1 MNQKKKDRTYF
12 AAESGKKPC
21 KEQLFSMGLILAV
34 CLFSFGWILFG
45 PKETYSQEENRSL
58 TSSLQWDLSKI
69 SDGSF
74 QNSVNDFVNDQFWG
88 RRQLVELNADEKAA
102 LGQKDLSGN
111 YMQRPPEGGV
121 YLGKEGHLYEV
132 LLPPDRTLQ
141 KNVQA
146 LADFA
151 EETGLPFYMMTVPS
165 GAQEQAEWLPEN
177 APSYDQ
183 TQALS
188 LVQTKFNGI
197 PQAKVLNLF
206 DTLSLHK
213 SSYDYYFKTD
223 HHWNLYGA
231 YEGYSVLT
239 KAMGETPIPL
249 SSYTLKNQGDF
260 YGTLYSQ
267 ALLTAQGADCFLLPY
282 YQGEENVT
290 QEANGQSRNGLY
302 WESYLNGKDKYSTYL
317 GGNHNLDV
325 IRNPKAKSSKKLL
338 VLRDSYFNSM
348 APFLADQ
355 FSEIDAVDLRH
366 YTGDL
371 SQYIRE
377 NGITEIAAVYSI
389 KQLCDVN
396 ISRQLG

>member
-146 LADFA
+146 L
-151 EETGLPFYMMTVPS
+151 LI
-165 GAQEQAEWLPEN
+165 L
-177 APSYDQ
+177 
-183 TQALS
+183 
-188 LVQTKFNGI
+188 
-197 PQAKVLNLF
+197 
-206 DTLSLHK
+206 LH
-213 SSYDYYFKTD
+213 
-223 HHWNLYGA
+223 
-231 YEGYSVLT
+231 
-239 KAMGETPIPL
+239 
-249 SSYTLKNQGDF
+249 
-260 YGTLYSQ
+260 
-267 ALLTAQGADCFLLPY
+267 
-282 YQGEENVT
+282 
-290 QEANGQSRNGLY
+290 
-302 WESYLNGKDKYSTYL
+302 
-317 GGNHNLDV
+317 
-325 IRNPKAKSSKKLL
+325 
-338 VLRDSYFNSM
+338 
-348 APFLADQ
+348 
-355 FSEIDAVDLRH
+355 
-366 YTGDL
+366 
-371 SQYIRE
+371 
-377 NGITEIAAVYSI
+377 
-389 KQLCDVN
+389 
-396 ISRQLG
+396 